1 MSISQNF
8 PEEGP
13 TLNLNFAG
21 SKVLDPRITFSRP
34 STSGDATYMD
44 ANGLIVTAAADE
56 PRFDHR
62 YVNGEIESL
71 GLLVEEQRSNLLPY
85 TEDFSS
91 SWSHIGFTSNAVD
104 STYANPTGSLGTK
117 KLIEETGNIGNQ
129 KVLYRYHNVD
139 GAGGNN
145 QIFSHS
151 CFVKPIGNR
160 HAQLNVHNAGTP
172 ARGISV
178 NFDLNNIDTP
188 FSTSISS
195 FASSVSY
202 GVIPYPNGWYKLYL
216 IGNTSSQ
223 DSDGT
228 TLAFHVRILNASG
241 SSNYTGDGSSGLYV
255 YGAQMEVGAFP
266 TSYIPTTSSQAT
278 RSPDNVSMTGT
289 NFSDW
294 YNQSEG
300 TIYCSGN
307 NTGITTTTS
316 RFYYAI
322 ENTSSSSGNFIRKWI
337 WNGNTGL
344 LLNSFYTS
352 NTTGQGSVISAEFGN
367 TLTTDNKKTAVGYA
381 KSDFASYYN
390 GTSLNTDTSG
400 NLPVGIDRIRIGTNL
415 SGHISQLTYYPTRL
429 SNTVL
434 QNLTK

>member
-21 SKVLDPRITFSRP
+21 SKVLDPRITFSR
-34 STSGDATYMD
+34 SSVGTYMD

-71 GLLVEEQRSNLLPY
+71 GLLVEEQRVNYEQNTEDPSQWTMVNMVPTGNSVTLPTGVASTSIEYKGETTDANNKLIRPLPY
-85 TEDFSS
+85 SASPTAGDTWTYSGFYKKGVTNGERYVHLTFQNGNGTEGIGRGFDFDTGT
-91 SWSHIGFTSNAVD
+91 WN
-104 STYANPTGSLGTK
+104 GSLG
-117 KLIEETGNIGNQ
+117 
-129 KVLYRYHNVD
+129 
-139 GAGGNN
+139 
-145 QIFSHS
+145 
-151 CFVKPIGNR
+151 
-160 HAQLNVHNAGTP
+160 
-172 ARGISV
+172 
-178 NFDLNNIDTP
+178 LNNVTVAD
-188 FSTSISS
+188 SG
-195 FASSVSY
+195 Y
-202 GVIPYPNGWYKLYL
+202 EEYPNGWYRIWLTCTFPS
-216 IGNTSSQ
+216 TSTHLQTFTRLHANSTSIPY
-223 DSDGT
+223 DTSFS
-228 TLAFHVRILNASG
+228 LW
-241 SSNYTGDGSSGLYV
+241 
-255 YGAQMEVGAFP
+255 GAQLEKASFP
-266 TSYIPTTSSQAT
+266 TSYIPNDASSSQAT
-278 RSPDNVSMTGT
+278 RSPDSVSMEGT

-352 NTTGQGSVISAEFGN
+352 NTTGQGSVISAEFSN

-400 NLPVGIDRIRIGTNL
+400 NLPVGIDRLRIGTNL
-415 SGHISQLTYYPTRL
+415 SGHISQLAYYPKRL
-429 SNTVL
+429 TNTQL